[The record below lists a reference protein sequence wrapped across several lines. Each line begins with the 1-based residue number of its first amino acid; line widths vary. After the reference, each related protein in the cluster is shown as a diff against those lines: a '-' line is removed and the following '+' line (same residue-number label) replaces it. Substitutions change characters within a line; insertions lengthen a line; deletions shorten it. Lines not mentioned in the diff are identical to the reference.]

1 MSARMDLKPIVITSH
16 PANYILGVFMLLA
29 SPLLMLAALDGGSPF
44 VIAGVIAFCLL
55 AAFLALMLLIGP
67 RLQRITVSTEGVT
80 IEQKRSNIHAELPW
94 DGYRIAYR
102 LSGYKA
108 SYLLFTPAP
117 LSKQAQYE
125 AVNACTKAT
134 DVPFSHDGCLVLPGN
149 LYYSQI
155 LQRLP
160 EHIRIAPE
168 YECGTLWNKGRG

>member
-1 MSARMDLKPIVITSH
+1 MADRKELKPLVITSH
-16 PANYILGVFMLLA
+16 PANYILGIFMLLA
-29 SPLLMLAALDGGSPF
+29 SPLLMWAALDGGSPSI
-44 VIAGVIAFCLL
+44 IAGVIAFCLL
-55 AAFLALMLLIGP
+55 AVFLALALLIGP

-80 IEQKRSNIHAELPW
+80 IEQKRSGVNAQFPW
-94 DGYRIAYR
+94 TSFRFAYL

-134 DVPFSHDGCLVLPGN
+134 DVPSSHDGCLVLPGN

-168 YECGTLWNKGRG
+168 HECGTLWNKGRG